1 LIKWIVFDMM
11 GVIFEEGDTMSTVL
25 FPFVNEQNNAV
36 SREEVNSLYIKGRVG
51 TLTSRQIFEALGFKD
66 EPRKAEEGFL
76 RKLKLDPGFKP
87 AAEKLKTKYKLGVLS
102 NDVSE
107 WSGNLRK
114 MHKLDGLFDAVVIS
128 GDAALHKPQKEIFE
142 FFLKKSGVKAGEC
155 VFVDDKVR
163 NLIPAEA
170 MGFKTI
176 KFIRAVIEGEIWST
190 EIRSF
195 KELGGAIE
203 EIQKSKSL

>member
-1 LIKWIVFDMM
+1 MM
-11 GVIFEEGDTMSTVL
+11 GVIFEDGDTMGKVL
-25 FPFVNEQNNAV
+25 FPYVSEKNSVV
-36 SREEVNSLYIKGRVG
+36 SRAEVTSLYIRGRVG
-51 TLTSRQIFEALGFKD
+51 KLSSKQIFEALGFRD
-66 EPRKAEEGFL
+66 EPRKAEEDYL
-76 RKLKLDPGFKP
+76 KKLKLDPGFKP
-87 AAEKLKTKYKLGVLS
+87 AAEKLKIKYKLGVLS

-107 WSGNLRK
+107 WSWNLRK

-142 FFLKKSGVKAGEC
+142 FFLKKSCVKAGEC
-155 VFVDDKVR
+155 VFIDDKVR
-163 NLIPAEA
+163 NLVSAQE
-170 MGFKTI
+170 MGFKAI
-176 KFIRAVIEGEIWST
+176 KFVRAETDDEIWPT

>member
-1 LIKWIVFDMM
+1 MIKWIVFDMM

-142 FFLKKSGVKAGEC
+142 FFLKKSGVRAEEC

-163 NLIPAEA
+163 NLVPAEA
-170 MGFKTI
+170 LGFKTI
-176 KFIRAVIEGEIWST
+176 KFVRAGIETETWST